1 MHQHGV
7 HPGGLHV
14 EMTGLEVTECTG
26 GLQQISERDL
36 SHRYYTACD
45 PRLNRMQAL
54 AFLLGQAWQN

>member
-1 MHQHGV
+1 
-7 HPGGLHV
+7 
-14 EMTGLEVTECTG
+14 MTGLEVTECTG
-26 GLQQISERDL
+26 GLQQISELDL